1 MSKGATRWS
10 DYDVVIAGGG
20 LVGGSLA
27 LALSGSD
34 LRVALIEAV
43 PHDSAAQPSFDDR
56 TIALSHGSCTVLR
69 QLGLWAAIADDVFP
83 IHKIHVSEQGRFG
96 NALID
101 AAEQGIGEL
110 GHVIRGRELG
120 RALWGRIEGLS
131 ALDIFCPARVS
142 ATTLAD
148 DGSGMR
154 IATVSGDD
162 GEQLL
167 RTRLLVVADGARSA
181 LREALGVGSSTH
193 AYGQTAIVANVQ
205 VDPRR
210 AGHTAYE
217 RFTPAGPLAV
227 LPGQAGRYTVVLA
240 RDDSVADDCMQMSDA
255 AFLQLLQQSIGF
267 RLGRLEKLGRR
278 FSYPLSLVQTAA
290 LTAERAVV
298 IGNAAHGLHPV
309 AGQGFNLGLRDAASL
324 AELLVAGCRAADD
337 AYDPGTD
344 QVLQAYAAWRHDD
357 QKNVVAFTDG
367 LIRLFGRSG
376 GLLATGRGLGL
387 ALFDMVPVAKRALA
401 RRTMGLSGRMT
412 RLARGLDL

>member
-1 MSKGATRWS
+1 MNNKAQSSS

-27 LALSGSD
+27 LALSGSGM
-34 LRVALIEAV
+34 RIALVEAV
-43 PHDSAAQPSFDDR
+43 PPDSDAQPSFDDR

-69 QLGLWAAIADDVFP
+69 QLDLWPAIADSVFP

-96 NALID
+96 TALID
-101 AAEQGIGEL
+101 AAEQGLGEL

-120 RALWGRIEGLS
+120 QAMWARIDALS
-131 ALDIFCPARVS
+131 AVDVYCPARVS
-142 ATTLAD
+142 ATVLPDPEA
-148 DGSGMR
+148 GVR
-154 IATVSGDD
+154 IATVSN
-162 GEQLL
+162 ESL

-181 LREALGVGSSTH
+181 LRAALGVGSSTH

-205 VDPRR
+205 VDRRR

-217 RFTPAGPLAV
+217 RFTSKGPLAL
-227 LPGQAGRYTVVLA
+227 LPGQDGRYTAVLA
-240 RDDSVADDCMQMSDA
+240 RADEEAQACLQMSDA
-255 AFLQLLQQSIGF
+255 EFLRLLQQSIGF
-267 RLGRLEKLGRR
+267 RLGRLKKLGQR
-278 FSYPLSLVQTAA
+278 FSYPLSLVQTEA

-324 AELLVAGCRAADD
+324 AELLVAGHRDEQD
-337 AYDPGTD
+337 EFDPGAD
-344 QVLQAYAAWRHDD
+344 AVLRAYADWRRED
-357 QKNVVAFTDG
+357 QRNVVAFTDG
-367 LIRLFGRSG
+367 LIRMFGRSG
-376 GLLATGRGLGL
+376 KLLGASRGLGM
-387 ALFDMVPVAKRALA
+387 ALFDTVPVAKRALA